1 VTPRPLR
8 SSLLL
13 LALAPA
19 LALAADGA
27 GSAKKLTLVFNGD
40 NGGEIAPCG

>member
-1 VTPRPLR
+1 MKARRFALPA
-8 SSLLL
+8 L

-19 LALAADGA
+19 LALAAEGA
-27 GSAKKLTLVFNGD
+27 GSTKKLTLVFNGD